1 MATFSSTVTRQ
12 TKEDRSTSRSTSS
25 ASRTKNLKLSHRNAH
40 LRQRRAL
47 AHSAAQSYPERDELT
62 VKLLPLV
69 KRVAFEMR
77 EHLPQHVELNE
88 LAGAGVLGLLH
99 AVRKFDARKHVK
111 IETYARHRIRGAIL
125 DSLREMDTASR
136 DMRRKNKNAEKIYQR
151 LQAELGRSVT
161 DDEMA
166 QALGV
171 SLKKWYRTVQ
181 ELNSMGMEWMRPTQ
195 IPEMNLV
202 DEKNLPADGHE
213 NPFDLCY
220 RVEQREILARA
231 VASLPERERT
241 VIALYYDREMT
252 MKQIGEQMEID
263 ESRVSQIHSA
273 ALTHLRN
280 KAKRMLQPAS
290 TVPPAFMVAESEP
303 KRPTAMLG

>member
-1 MATFSSTVTRQ
+1 MATFTSTASAQ
-12 TKEDRSTSRSTSS
+12 TQKDRSTSRS
-25 ASRTKNLKLSHRNAH
+25 ASRSHRTRTEKSAH
-40 LRQRRAL
+40 LEAHARQRTAS

-77 EHLPQHVELNE
+77 ERLPQHVEVE
-88 LAGAGVLGLLH
+88 DLAGAGVLGLLH

-151 LQAELGRSVT
+151 LQSELGRPVS
-161 DDEMA
+161 DEEMA
-166 QALGV
+166 RALGV

-181 ELNSMGMEWMRPTQ
+181 ELNSLGVEWMRPTQ
-195 IPEMNLV
+195 MPEVNVV
-202 DEKNLPADGHE
+202 DEKNLPADDRE

-220 RVEQREILARA
+220 RGEQREILGR
-231 VASLPERERT
+231 VTASLPERERT
-241 VIALYYDREMT
+241 VIELYYQREMT
-252 MKQIGEQMEID
+252 MKQIGDRMGID
-263 ESRVSQIHSA
+263 ESRVSQIHSG
-273 ALTHLRN
+273 ALIHLRN
-280 KAKRMLQPAS
+280 RVKKVLRPVAS
-290 TVPPAFMVAESEP
+290 NVPPAFMVA
-303 KRPTAMLG
+303 RPQGPRPAWIF

>member
-1 MATFSSTVTRQ
+1 
-12 TKEDRSTSRSTSS
+12 
-25 ASRTKNLKLSHRNAH
+25 
-40 LRQRRAL
+40 
-47 AHSAAQSYPERDELT
+47 

-77 EHLPQHVELNE
+77 ERLPQHVEIAD

-136 DMRRKNKNAEKIYQR
+136 DMRRKNKNAEKVYQR
-151 LQAELGRSVT
+151 LQSELGRAVT

-166 QALGV
+166 QALGI
-171 SLKKWYRTVQ
+171 SLKKWYRTMQ
-181 ELNSMGMEWMRPTQ
+181 ELNSMGVEWMRPAQ
-195 IPEMNLV
+195 LPEANIV
-202 DEKNLPADGHE
+202 DEKNLPADGRE

-220 RVEQREILARA
+220 RNEQREIMGRA
-231 VASLPERERT
+231 AAALPERERM
-241 VIALYYDREMT
+241 VIALYYEREMT
-252 MKQIGEQMEID
+252 MKQISEKMGID

-273 ALTHLRN
+273 ALARLRN
-280 KAKRMLQPAS
+280 KVKRILHPAAS
-290 TVPPAFMVAESEP
+290 SAPPAFMVAESEGS
-303 KRPTAMLG
+303 RPAATF

>member
-1 MATFSSTVTRQ
+1 MATFNSTVTRQ
-12 TKEDRSTSRSTSS
+12 AQENRS
-25 ASRTKNLKLSHRNAH
+25 ASRSKTSDSRPKNSKLSHRDAH
-40 LRQRRAL
+40 LRQRPAS
-47 AHSAAQSYPERDELT
+47 AHSAAQSYPERDELA

-69 KRVAFEMR
+69 RRVAFEMR
-77 EHLPQHVELNE
+77 EHLPQHVELEE

-125 DSLREMDTASR
+125 DGLREMDTASR
-136 DMRRKNKNAEKIYQR
+136 DMRRKNKTAEKVYQR
-151 LQAELGRSVT
+151 LQAELGRSVS

-166 QALGV
+166 HALGV

-181 ELNSMGMEWMRPTQ
+181 ELNSTGTEWMRPTQ
-195 IPEMNLV
+195 IPEVNIV
-202 DEKNLPADGHE
+202 DEKNLPADDHE

-220 RVEQREILARA
+220 RGEQREIMARA
-231 VASLPERERT
+231 AAALPERERR
-241 VIALYYDREMT
+241 VIALYYEREMT
-252 MKQIGEQMEID
+252 MKQTGEEMGID

-280 KAKRMLQPAS
+280 KVKRILQPAAS
-290 TVPPAFMVAESEP
+290 SAPAAFMATRSEGP
-303 KRPTAMLG
+303 RPTAMF